1 MARRTRAQQSL
12 IDFSLEELEQMLEL
26 DEEDAA
32 AAEDANYESFIQ
44 VGLARGGASAHPLQC
59 QALHCRVITVQFW
72 KQHQRTS
79 HCLRDPSAPEGWSAV
94 RRRLRLGQGQLLSG
108 CWHPCR
114 AQHPVMCITTPW
126 LHCGYRCASNNG
138 AWFWEGCTDCMPGR
152 LHVLPSSHL

>member
-32 AAEDANYESFIQ
+32 AAEDADYESFIQ
-44 VGLARGGASAHPLQC
+44 VGLGRGRASAHPVQC

-79 HCLRDPSAPEGWSAV
+79 HCLRDLSGV
-94 RRRLRLGQGQLLSG
+94 RPHLRLRQSHG
-108 CWHPCR
+108 P
-114 AQHPVMCITTPW
+114 
-126 LHCGYRCASNNG
+126 ASQPL
-138 AWFWEGCTDCMPGR
+138 A
-152 LHVLPSSHL
+152 